1 VEDVAG
7 LRMETMVTS
16 HCQLIVDANGEQL
29 IADANEG
36 ERGSCSGDYK
46 GYAVEAGA
54 NERFFRNWI
63 GDTKK

>member
-1 VEDVAG
+1 
-7 LRMETMVTS
+7 MVTS